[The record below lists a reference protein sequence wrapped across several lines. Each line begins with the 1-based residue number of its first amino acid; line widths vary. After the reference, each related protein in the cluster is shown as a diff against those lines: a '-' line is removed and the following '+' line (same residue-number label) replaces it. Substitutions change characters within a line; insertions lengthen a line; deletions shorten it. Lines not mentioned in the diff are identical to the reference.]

1 MFFAFGDRF
10 HIIAQ
15 QNKFRRQNI
24 LCDPRFSL
32 YIRGSPH
39 QARELSLLRDLKR
52 VFLSPGVTTLAALYF

>member
-1 MFFAFGDRF
+1 MFFAFVERF
-10 HIIAQ
+10 RTIAR

-24 LCDPRFSL
+24 LCDQRFYL

-52 VFLSPGVTTLAALYF
+52 VFLSPGVTTWPALYF